1 MDSTKKYLV
10 KNRSAGMVV
19 YRIPEAGIRREFMP
33 GESKKVEFDELEKLI
48 QYKAESG
55 ETCLYCSIEE
65 LIIQE
70 NLSPK
75 EIHRLALVLRCEL
88 RMNGYKCEYIDKYS
102 WSTLAM
108 SCGAGPYWKFY
119 GLFISWDNDKIDK
132 SQGYRKSWK
141 IYDY

>member
-1 MDSTKKYLV
+1 MLKAKEMKEIAELAAEEKHCD
-10 KNRSAGMVV
+10 R
-19 YRIPEAGIRREFMP
+19 RILAFKEI
-33 GESKKVEFDELEKLI
+33 EKLVE
-48 QYKAESG
+48 YKAESG
-55 ETCLYCSIEE
+55 ETCLYCSIEK
-65 LIIQE
+65 LINQE

-75 EIHRLALVLRCEL
+75 EKHRLALVLRCEL